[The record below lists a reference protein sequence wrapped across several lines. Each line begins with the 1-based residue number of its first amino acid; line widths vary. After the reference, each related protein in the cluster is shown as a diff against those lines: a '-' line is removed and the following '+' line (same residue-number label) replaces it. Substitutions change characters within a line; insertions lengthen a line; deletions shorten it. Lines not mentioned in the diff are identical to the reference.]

1 MILPLPLPIPSPI
14 YIPRPP
20 STLLTSKNTNQPKS
34 PSQNFLSFLL
44 NFYLSLQYSLLFL
57 LSLLPSIILVH
68 TMTTHIEDNLWVL
81 ALASKCTQE
90 NIAWSLLIMASL
102 WLTMT
107 LFYWSHPGGPAW
119 GKYYSTWRKTKSSPS
134 GSSDHIIIIN
144 KNIPIPGPKGF
155 PFIGSMSLMS
165 SLAHHRIAAA
175 AQSCKATRLMAFSLG
190 DTRAIVTCNP
200 DVAKEILNSSVFAD
214 RPVKESA
221 YSLMFNRAIGFAP
234 YGVYWRTLRRIA
246 ATHLF
251 CPKQIK
257 ASETQRVDV
266 ANQMIELFK
275 NRHSHGGS
283 FSVRQVLK
291 RASLNNMMWS
301 VFGQRY
307 KIEEVSGMEEELSGL
322 VEQGYD
328 LLGTLNWG
336 DHLPWLKDF
345 DLQKI
350 RFTCSKLVPKVNR
363 FVGSIIADHR
373 AHTTQSNRDFVHV
386 LLSLHGPDKLSD
398 PDMIAVLW
406 EMIFRGTDTVAVLIE
421 WILARMVLHPE
432 VQRKVQ
438 EELDTVVGGCGA
450 RAVTEED
457 MAAMVYLPAVVK
469 EVLRLHPPGP
479 LLSWARLAIT
489 DTTID
494 GYHVPAGTTA
504 MVNMWAISRDP
515 HVWRDPLEFMPE
527 RFVAGEGEP
536 EFSVLGSDLRLAPFG
551 SGRRTCPGKSLGLA
565 TVSFWV
571 ARLLQEFEFLPCD
584 DGKNGVDL
592 TEVLRLS
599 CEMANPLTVKVRPR
613 RGLSL

>member
-1 MILPLPLPIPSPI
+1 
-14 YIPRPP
+14 
-20 STLLTSKNTNQPKS
+20 
-34 PSQNFLSFLL
+34 
-44 NFYLSLQYSLLFL
+44 
-57 LSLLPSIILVH
+57 
-68 TMTTHIEDNLWVL
+68 MTTNVDNLWML
-81 ALASKCTQE
+81 AIASKCTQE
-90 NIAWSLLIMASL
+90 NIAWLLLIMATL

-107 LFYWSHPGGPAW
+107 LFHWSHPGGPAW
-119 GKYYSTWRKTKSSPS
+119 GKYYSTWRKTTQSS
-134 GSSDHIIIIN
+134 SSSTSHH
-144 KNIPIPGPKGF
+144 KNAMVIPGPKGY
-155 PFIGSMSLMS
+155 PLIGSMNLMG
-165 SLAHHRIAAA
+165 SLAHHRLAAA
-175 AQSCKATRLMAFSLG
+175 AKACKATRLMAFSLG
-190 DTRAIVTCNP
+190 NTRAIVTCHP

-257 ASETQRVDV
+257 ASETQRNEI
-266 ANQMIELFK
+266 ATQMIEFFR
-275 NRHSHGGS
+275 NRHNDGRSI
-283 FSVRQVLK
+283 RQVLK
-291 RASLNNMMWS
+291 RASLSNMMWS

-307 KIEEVSGMEEELSGL
+307 EENSGMEDELSGL

-363 FVGSIIADHR
+363 YVGSIIADHR
-373 AHTTQSNRDFVHV
+373 AHITQSNRDFVHV

-421 WILARMVLHPE
+421 WILARMVLHQE
-432 VQRKVQ
+432 VQHKVQ
-438 EELDTVVGGCGA
+438 EELDTVVRGGS
-450 RAVTEED
+450 RALTEED
-457 MAAMVYLPAVVK
+457 MTAMIYLPAVVK

-515 HVWRDPLEFMPE
+515 NVWRDPFEFIPE

-536 EFSVLGSDLRLAPFG
+536 EFSILGSDLRLAPFG

-565 TVSFWV
+565 TVNFWV
-571 ARLLQEFEFLPCD
+571 ARLLQEFEFLPN
-584 DGKNGVDL
+584 DGDNNGVDL

-599 CEMANPLTVKVRPR
+599 CEMANPLTVKVRRR
-613 RGLSL
+613 RGLSLCKLS